1 MIERFLEGLGPMM
14 EDPLDTEYLAVIL
27 PGDLDPFERHYRYC
41 VTLDAELR
49 LAGLGC
55 SQGGGT
61 MLGAE
66 DAEGERET
74 LFCVVDIDAI
84 DVDGARALL
93 RIHLPEL
100 GCPPATLIQYGDHED
115 RWDGERWHLGEAR
128 TSYEDD
134 PSPSHDDGE

>member
-1 MIERFLEGLGPMM
+1 MIERFLEGLGPKM

-27 PGDLDPFERHYRYC
+27 PGDLDPFDRHYRYC

-66 DAEGERET
+66 DEDGDREA
-74 LFCVVDIDAI
+74 LFCVI
-84 DVDGARALL
+84 DVEATDVAGARALL
-93 RIHLPEL
+93 RLHLPEL
-100 GCPPATLIQYGDHED
+100 GCPPGTLIQYDDLED
-115 RWDGERWHLGEAR
+115 RWDGERWQLGEAR
-128 TSYEDD
+128 SIDE
-134 PSPSHDDGE
+134 EQL